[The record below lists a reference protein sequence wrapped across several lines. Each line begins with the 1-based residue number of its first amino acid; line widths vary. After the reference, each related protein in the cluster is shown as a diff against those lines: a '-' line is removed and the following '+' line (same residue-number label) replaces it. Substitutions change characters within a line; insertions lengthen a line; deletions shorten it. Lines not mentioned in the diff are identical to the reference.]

1 MDYEG
6 QRLAELLF
14 YYIILGCGG
23 FGWVIGYFQQ
33 DFTPVFQCWLVG
45 VVISVV
51 VSFKRLDF
59 TPYLFVRPTHASL
72 RCWHTSKS
80 ITIDLTSAPSPLSLF
95 ASANSCTALPR
106 CGLLNKSN
114 ISLTFIQFTQQ
125 TNNSYAFQ
133 IGHSTIS
140 IQWNG
145 LTQYQI
151 EEGRNKPWFM
161 METLFCSRW
170 DMHCFRQSIA
180 FQCFGINTTL
190 DEIQNSMLYIH
201 VCDKGKLY
209 YLTVS
214 CISRVVSWSVIFVMN
229 WRYVILPRL

>member
-1 MDYEG
+1 MLTHL
-6 QRLAELLF
+6 QINNNWSHFCALSSLPLCIRQFLHR
-14 YYIILGCGG
+14 
-23 FGWVIGYFQQ
+23 
-33 DFTPVFQCWLVG
+33 FTSMW
-45 VVISVV
+45 
-51 VSFKRLDF
+51 
-59 TPYLFVRPTHASL
+59 
-72 RCWHTSKS
+72 
-80 ITIDLTSAPSPLSLF
+80 TI
-95 ASANSCTALPR
+95 
-106 CGLLNKSN
+106 KQ
-114 ISLTFIQFTQQ
+114 IQYSLTFIQFTQQ